1 LRDEFETENQIKMN
15 KIHKSPA
22 RPRLACEVGADRVI
36 AARADDRGT
45 MVSLCTTHS
54 LPEGAV
60 VPGFSGNN
68 VLNGSALRL
77 AISEALA
84 MVRARSRE
92 VIAVLPDASVRVTLL
107 DFDTLPEKEQDA
119 AAIIRFRLKKA
130 LPFNVDSAALS
141 YHVTRNGADV
151 KVVAAVAPQSV
162 IEEYEIAFRDS
173 GYNPGV
179 VVPSTLAALGVVDA
193 ERPTLIVKV
202 DANTTSVA
210 IVDQGQLRLLR
221 TLENPNGAA
230 VTGAQI
236 AADVY
241 PSVVF
246 FEDSFGAKIEHVLLG
261 GLPAMSDIAAGLES
275 QTGVRVQ
282 NLVSGRHLA
291 TSPAEESVP
300 ASLLA
305 PVVGALVA

>member
-1 LRDEFETENQIKMN
+1 MSKHQ
-15 KIHKSPA
+15 KSSA
-22 RPRLACEVGADRVI
+22 RPKLACEIGSDRVI
-36 AARADDRGT
+36 AARASENGT
-45 MVSLCTTHS
+45 GIGLCTAHS

-60 VPGFSGNN
+60 VPGFTGNN

-84 MVRARSRE
+84 AVRARSRE
-92 VIAVLPDASVRVTLL
+92 LVAVLPDASVRVTLL

-119 AAIIRFRLKKA
+119 AAIVRFRLKKA
-130 LPFNVDSAALS
+130 LPFNVDTAALS
-141 YHVTRNGADV
+141 YHVTRNGEDV
-151 KVVAAVAPQSV
+151 KVVAAVAPQTV
-162 IEEYEIAFRDS
+162 IEEYESAFRDA

-193 ERPTLIVKV
+193 DRPTLIVKV

-210 IVDQGQLRLLR
+210 IVDHGHLRLLR
-221 TLENPNGAA
+221 TLENPNGST
-230 VTGAQI
+230 VNGAQI
-236 AADVY
+236 AADVF

-246 FEDSFGAKIEHVLLG
+246 FEDTFGSKIERVLLG
-261 GLPAMSDIAAGLES
+261 GLPTMSDIAAALEA

-282 NLVSGRHLA
+282 SLVSGQHLEA
-291 TSPAEESVP
+291 SPVEESVP

>member
-1 LRDEFETENQIKMN
+1 MSKNHR
-15 KIHKSPA
+15 SSA
-22 RPRLACEVGADRVI
+22 RPKLACEVGSDRVI
-36 AARADDRGT
+36 AARADDHSGS
-45 MVSLCTTHS
+45 VSLCTAHS

-60 VPGFSGNN
+60 VPGFTGNN

-84 MVRARSRE
+84 AVRARSRDL
-92 VIAVLPDASVRVTLL
+92 IAVLPDASVRVTLL
-107 DFDTLPEKEQDA
+107 DFDTLPDKEQDA
-119 AAIIRFRLKKA
+119 AAIVRFRLKKA
-130 LPFNVDSAALS
+130 LPFNVDTAALS
-141 YHVTRNGADV
+141 YHVTRNGGDV

-162 IEEYEIAFRDS
+162 IEEYETAFRDA
-173 GYNPGV
+173 GYIPGV
-179 VVPSTLAALGVVDA
+179 VLPSTLAALGVIDA
-193 ERPTLIVKV
+193 DRPTLMVKV

-210 IVDQGQLRLLR
+210 IVDHGQLRLLR

-246 FEDSFGAKIEHVLLG
+246 FEDTFGAKIERVLLG
-261 GLPAMSDIAAGLES
+261 GLPTMSDIAAALEA

-282 NLVSGRHLA
+282 SLVSGQHLE
-291 TSPAEESVP
+291 TNPIEESVP